1 MRNPSDTVP
10 ILESNERLVKVVSV
24 TVYILDSVLDLYRL
38 LENINIYLVYNL
50 INVINGLVAT
60 SVTTCCGHKSNTA
73 YRLFAV

>member
-1 MRNPSDTVP
+1 MRNPFDTVP
-10 ILESNERLVKVVSV
+10 IFESNEHLVKVVPV

-38 LENINIYLVYNL
+38 VENINIYLVCNL

-60 SVTTCCGHKSNTA
+60 SVTTCSGHKSNTA